1 MIINKVANY
10 LFCFALIFISSCN
23 NRSSYS
29 STNNSGAA
37 EKPIGKIV
45 YLFFEGEKSNN
56 GKETIK
62 LVDKKV
68 SDGSFKNEEFG
79 TAKDITNTF
88 YKMVLLDK
96 NNRVYKT
103 SIIDNPFSPVFESY
117 GKESMEKQIGK
128 LDKAE
133 FFYRYNDNG
142 NISKLEIYKSENNQS
157 NLIFTLKL

>member
-10 LFCFALIFISSCN
+10 LFCFVLILMLSCN
-23 NRSSYS
+23 RRSNYSSYS
-29 STNNSGAA
+29 KDNIN
-37 EKPIGKIV
+37 EKPVSKIV
-45 YLFFEGEKSNN
+45 YLFFEGEKSSD

-68 SDGSFKNEEFG
+68 SDGFFKNEEFG

-88 YKMVLLDK
+88 YKMVLFDK
-96 NNRVYKT
+96 NNQVYKT
-103 SIIDNPFSPVFESY
+103 LIIDNPFSPIFESY

-128 LDKAE
+128 LDKVE

-142 NISKLEIYKSENNQS
+142 NILKLEIHKSENNQS
-157 NLIFTLKL
+157 TLIFTLKL